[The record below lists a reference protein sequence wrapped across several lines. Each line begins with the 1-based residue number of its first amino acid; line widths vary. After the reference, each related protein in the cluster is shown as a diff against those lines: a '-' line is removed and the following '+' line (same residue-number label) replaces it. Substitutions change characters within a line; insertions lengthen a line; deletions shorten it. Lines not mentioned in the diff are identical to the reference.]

1 MNTQVIVRDEQ
12 PDEARSLVQVIAR
25 AASDPSVD
33 VAKMERL
40 LAMHERI
47 TGLNAEKQ
55 FNEAMR
61 AAQEEMP
68 KVVRDASNESTRSR
82 YARLETVSKAMGP
95 VIAKHGFSM
104 SFGTADCPREGSERI
119 VCIVSHVG
127 GHSRQYQADVPL
139 DSTGMK
145 GVQNKTGTHAF
156 GSTMSYGRR
165 YLKLMIFDV
174 SLVNEDTDAQGDAD
188 DEPPPAEFPQFWQAL
203 NAATGTMALQAA
215 WGGAPKGC
223 RPYASK
229 HYAAEWAALKAAAAK
244 HDKAPSQEQVI

>member
-1 MNTQVIVRDEQ
+1 MNTQVIVREE
-12 PDEARSLVQVIAR
+12 PTEAQSLVQVIAR
-25 AASDPSVD
+25 AASDPTVD

-68 KVVRDASNESTRSR
+68 NVVRDAVNESTRSR
-82 YARLETVSKAMGP
+82 YARLETVSKRMDP

-104 SFGTADCPREGSERI
+104 SFGTADCPRPDRERI
-119 VCIVSHVG
+119 TCVLSHVG
-127 GHSRQYQADVPL
+127 GHSRTYQADVPL
-139 DSTGMK
+139 DMLGMK
-145 GVQNKTGTHAF
+145 GQPNKTATHAF

-174 SLVNEDTDAQGDAD
+174 TLANEDTDAQGDVD
-188 DEPPPAEFPQFWQAL
+188 DEAPPAEFAQFWQEMTD
-203 NAATGTMALQAA
+203 AAKQGTLPLQAK
-215 WGGAPKGC
+215 WGAAPKGC
-223 RPYASK
+223 RPYVSK
-229 HYAAEWAALKAAAAK
+229 HYATEWAALKDAAAK
-244 HDKAPSQEQVI
+244 ADHKGATL